1 MPGGLAQIV
10 CNIDPLMSHR
20 NEIYGLTCFVER
32 QENITNPYFTD
43 PLLPI
48 AQGTI
53 IEAIDVGAV
62 GSASDTRTMYFTCI
76 GGIEANE

>member
-10 CNIDPLMSHR
+10 CSIDPLMSHR